1 MAFFN
6 PLQFFIFPFVF
17 LIALPLALFAGLTTI
32 LAFFVLFLRLFVV
45 YFDVGLETLRY
56 VFVGHNQNRRM
67 VELPMSSRRPSLQM
81 TPIGSPQSAP
91 ESPKSQRTRRRAD
104 SIGSSSTSGHSGL
117 GALATVSNTVL
128 DRDYEGVGGWR
139 LQDSIDDAE
148 ERAWESLNSR
158 LEVPDHHRHHF
169 RSLSGSGGLYMKS
182 DARIGAAGPERLKR
196 TSSSSPNSSR
206 IRTPSNLKLNMEPFT
221 STEPGDS
228 YFPPYAS
235 PQLRKV
241 VA

>member
-17 LIALPLALFAGLTTI
+17 LIALPLALFAGLTTV
-32 LAFFVLFLRLFVV
+32 LAFFVLFIRLFMV

-56 VFVGHNQNRRM
+56 VFVGHNQNRRI
-67 VELPMSSRRPSLQM
+67 VELPLSSRRPSLQM
-81 TPIGSPQSAP
+81 TPIGSPPSSP
-91 ESPKSQRTRRRAD
+91 ESTKSQRTRRRAD
-104 SIGSSSTSGHSGL
+104 SIGSSSTSLHSGL
-117 GALATVSNTVL
+117 GALATISGTGL
-128 DRDYEGVGGWR
+128 DRDFEGVGGWR
-139 LQDSIDDAE
+139 LQDSVDDAE

-169 RSLSGSGGLYMKS
+169 RSHSGGGGLYMKS
-182 DARIGAAGPERLKR
+182 DSRIGAAGPERLMR
-196 TSSSSPNSSR
+196 TNSSSPNSSR
-206 IRTPSNLKLNMEPFT
+206 IRTPTVLNMEPFT